1 MIPTFHDYSLE
12 PKITKCGDLLY
23 FEINWPLKEKVS
35 HLYLKNWG
43 EMWMFKKHNPTLL
56 NNLKKY
62 FHVICLKVIPKL
74 FKMKCLI
81 LCDELLYSFMT
92 ITIEYICKP
101 QDFYLVDNNNSII
114 LHCVGHNIPPI
125 EIRISENLGETRVSL
140 VSSDEPEPSWLEP

>member
-12 PKITKCGDLLY
+12 PTITKCGDLLY

-92 ITIEYICKP
+92 ITILLIIEGCPDRLILQFMVKPYILLKNLFHWVFSNFYKDKHGH
-101 QDFYLVDNNNSII
+101 DFFDLR
-114 LHCVGHNIPPI
+114 GH
-125 EIRISENLGETRVSL
+125 GGC
-140 VSSDEPEPSWLEP
+140 

>member
-1 MIPTFHDYSLE
+1 
-12 PKITKCGDLLY
+12 
-23 FEINWPLKEKVS
+23 
-35 HLYLKNWG
+35 
-43 EMWMFKKHNPTLL
+43 MFKKHNPTLL

-62 FHVICLKVIPKL
+62 FLVICLKVIPKL

-114 LHCVGHNIPPI
+114 LHCETAYALGITSPPI

>member
-81 LCDELLYSFMT
+81 LCDEICICSNDLGLKLFIGANYNTDHRSTNLFIACTLFSFLYYWFFVAATTKKWWS
-92 ITIEYICKP
+92 
-101 QDFYLVDNNNSII
+101 
-114 LHCVGHNIPPI
+114 
-125 EIRISENLGETRVSL
+125 
-140 VSSDEPEPSWLEP
+140 